1 MIKISVVGTGY
12 VGLVTGA
19 CLSEFGL
26 NVIGLDVDEKKI
38 EDLEKGIIPIYE
50 PGLDKIVQENSA
62 NSRLQFTT
70 DYEYAVKN
78 SDVIFIAVGTP
89 PCEDGS
95 ADLQYVL
102 SAARSIAK
110 YMDGYKVIVDKSTVP
125 VGTGR
130 LVRKTVQE
138 VLDARGVDYEFDV
151 VSNPEFLREGSAVQ
165 DFTKPDRIVIGCE
178 SERAKDIL
186 KKVYRVLYIN
196 NHPFVFC
203 NIETAELIKYAS
215 NAFLATKI
223 TFANEIANLCEAVGA
238 DVKQVS
244 KAMGQD
250 PRIGKSFLN
259 AGAGYGGSCF
269 PKDTNALASIGRKNG
284 VVMSV
289 VEATIEANEQQKHRM
304 VQKIENAM
312 GDLSG
317 KNIALLG
324 LAFKPETDDMR
335 EAPALTVVNELIK
348 AGATIRAYDPAAME
362 NSKKYYL
369 PDLPI
374 IYCENEYEAA
384 ADADAIVIITE
395 WNCFRSLDID
405 KLKALMKDNYFFD
418 LRNIYD
424 RQELEQ
430 KFGYRYYAVGR

>member
-38 EDLEKGIIPIYE
+38 EDLKKGIIPIYE

-304 VQKIENAM
+304 VQKIETAM

-317 KNIALLG
+317 KTIALLG

-374 IYCENEYEAA
+374 IYCDNEYEAA

-430 KFGYRYYAVGR
+430 KYGYRYYAVGR